1 MQSPLPETSFT
12 AMHFDDRLAT
22 VLRHRAAGDRA
33 ARTQFR
39 QLLDLLGSK
48 PRPREG
54 ERDESLLAAA
64 WLRLGAL
71 GEAIPADERAAMIRD
86 PGLRFR
92 SAELAAHLAED
103 EPEVAA
109 AALARADLSQ
119 EDWDA
124 LIPRLPV
131 RARGFLRLRRDL
143 PDSTIETLERL
154 GIYDRGLPVPDR
166 TDVAADA
173 PILMPKPASSAVE
186 EPSSRTL
193 EPAPEPAND
202 VLTEDEM
209 LPDTADET
217 AIGALVKRIEEFRK
231 ARSDNSDTADSPRLP
246 LGEQV
251 ADGRAPLEAFAF
263 TADASGK
270 IEWSDR
276 EVAPMMIGMIL
287 DKSVAGTALRYRQPI
302 QKRLMTLHG
311 APTIA
316 GEWVVDARPRF
327 TKPDGRFFGYAGM
340 FRRANPADGTSNEE
354 QDSSEADRLRQLLH
368 ELRTPVNA
376 IQGFSEVIQQQLFG
390 PTPHE
395 YRALAANIAGDSARM
410 LAGFDE
416 LDRLARLETGALD
429 MTAGQCDFGTIVQQQ
444 LMQLQSV
451 LKPRAASF
459 EYTLSETPP
468 VALDAQEA
476 EALAWRLLATLVGTI
491 GAGEN
496 VQIELAEQ
504 DEAARLCCELP
515 ASLVSETDIF
525 AATGKPQG
533 GAISAGMFGAG
544 FSLRLARAEARAAG
558 GDLTRVD
565 DWLLLTLPL
574 LTAPL
579 PEPSHT
585 GSDNAA

>member
-1 MQSPLPETSFT
+1 
-12 AMHFDDRLAT
+12 MHFDDRLAT
-22 VLRHRAAGDRA
+22 VLRHRAAGERA

-48 PRPREG
+48 PKPRDG

-109 AALARADLSQ
+109 AALGRADLTQ
-119 EDWDA
+119 DDWDA
-124 LIPRLPV
+124 LVPRLPV

-143 PDSTIETLERL
+143 PEATKNTLERL
-154 GIYDRGLPVPDR
+154 GIHDRGLPVPDKGN
-166 TDVAADA
+166 DVA
-173 PILMPKPASSAVE
+173 E
-186 EPSSRTL
+186 EPRAEATPAPPPAEKTPL
-193 EPAPEPAND
+193 PAPEPAND
-202 VLTEDEM
+202 VLAQEEALRDS
-209 LPDTADET
+209 ADET

-231 ARSDNSDTADSPRLP
+231 ARSDHRETADAPRLP
-246 LGEQV
+246 LGEKIESGHAALQ
-251 ADGRAPLEAFAF
+251 AFAF
-263 TADASGK
+263 TADSTGK
-270 IEWSDR
+270 VEWADR

-287 DKSVAGTALRYRQPI
+287 DKHVAGTALRYRQPI
-302 QKRLMTLHG
+302 QKRQMTLYG
-311 APTIA
+311 APLIA

-340 FRRANPADGTSNEE
+340 FRRADQTDNSGEE
-354 QDSSEADRLRQLLH
+354 QQESSEADHLRQLLH

-429 MTAGQCDFGTIVQQQ
+429 MTAGQCDLGTIVGQQ
-444 LMQLQSV
+444 LMQLQGV
-451 LKPRAASF
+451 LKPRTASF
-459 EYTLSETPP
+459 EPTLSEMPP

-496 VQIELAEQ
+496 IQIELAEQ
-504 DEAARLCCELP
+504 DGAARLCCELP
-515 ASLVSETDIF
+515 VSLVSETDIF

-579 PEPSHT
+579 AEPSHT